1 MCRKNLFVLFFI
13 FFISSVVLAASA
25 RNVKIEQTEVKNEV
39 LYIAGENE
47 PFTGIVQKF
56 YEDGNLEIESEF
68 KEGILDGVSKS
79 YYKNT
84 KLEMEGSYTEG
95 RKNGVFKE
103 YYENGKIKSEIN
115 YSYDLKEG
123 LAKTYY
129 SNGNVEAEGNFE
141 NGEEIGTTRVYYENG
156 KLKEE
161 IPYTNGVIN
170 GHHIQ
175 YSENGKVLKKTFYD
189 NGVEYKGIPTETI
202 VLIIAVIIIVILVV
216 IKIART
222 LPSFKLL
229 EDYQKEWILKKFI
242 EYDNG
247 DENLYSSYRLNGCGT
262 GFYTVRTFTVY
273 NEKIKVLAKMI
284 SVFFIPIP
292 FALGYLVCYDN
303 KKIICSISK
312 EHFNILK
319 KEIKEQL

>member
-79 YYKNT
+79 YYKNN

-161 IPYTNGVIN
+161 IPYTKGVIN
-170 GHHIQ
+170 GHNIQ

-189 NGVEYKGIPTETI
+189 NGVEYKGIPSETI
-202 VLIIAVIIIVILVV
+202 VLIIAVIIIVILIV

>member
-202 VLIIAVIIIVILVV
+202 VLIIAVIIIVILIVV
-216 IKIART
+216 KIART

-247 DENLYSSYRLNGCGT
+247 NENLYSSYRLNGCGT

>member
-189 NGVEYKGIPTETI
+189 NGVEYKGVPSETI
-202 VLIIAVIIIVILVV
+202 VLIIAVIIIVILIV

>member
-175 YSENGKVLKKTFYD
+175 YSKNGKVLKKTFYD

-202 VLIIAVIIIVILVV
+202 VLIIAVIIIVILIV
-216 IKIART
+216 IKIVRT

-273 NEKIKVLAKMI
+273 NEKIKVLTKMI

>member
-56 YEDGNLEIESEF
+56 YEDDNLEIESEF

-189 NGVEYKGIPTETI
+189 NGVEYKGIPSETI
-202 VLIIAVIIIVILVV
+202 VLIIAVIIIVILIV

-273 NEKIKVLAKMI
+273 NEKIKVLAKMF

>member
-189 NGVEYKGIPTETI
+189 NGVEYKGIPSETI
-202 VLIIAVIIIVILVV
+202 VLIIAVIIIVILIV

-273 NEKIKVLAKMI
+273 NEKIKVLAKMF

>member
-13 FFISSVVLAASA
+13 FFISSVVLAASV

-161 IPYTNGVIN
+161 IPYTKGVIN

-189 NGVEYKGIPTETI
+189 NGVEYKGVPSETI
-202 VLIIAVIIIVILVV
+202 VLIIAVIIIVILIV

>member
-189 NGVEYKGIPTETI
+189 NGMEYKGIPSETI
-202 VLIIAVIIIVILVV
+202 VLIIAVIIIVILIV

-273 NEKIKVLAKMI
+273 NEKIKVLAKMF

>member
-175 YSENGKVLKKTFYD
+175 YSKNGKVLKKTFYD

-202 VLIIAVIIIVILVV
+202 VLIIAVIIIVILIV

>member
-1 MCRKNLFVLFFI
+1 MEYLK
-13 FFISSVVLAASA
+13 
-25 RNVKIEQTEVKNEV
+25 
-39 LYIAGENE
+39 
-47 PFTGIVQKF
+47 
-56 YEDGNLEIESEF
+56 D
-68 KEGILDGVSKS
+68 

-129 SNGNVEAEGNFE
+129 LNGNVEAEGNFE

-189 NGVEYKGIPTETI
+189 NGVEYKGTPSETV
-202 VLIIAVIIIVILVV
+202 VLIIAVIIIVILIV

>member
-175 YSENGKVLKKTFYD
+175 YSKNGKVLKKTFYD

-202 VLIIAVIIIVILVV
+202 VLIIAVIIIVILIV
-216 IKIART
+216 IKIVRT

>member
-202 VLIIAVIIIVILVV
+202 VLIIAVIIIVILIVV
-216 IKIART
+216 KIART

>member
-189 NGVEYKGIPTETI
+189 NGVKYKGVPSETI
-202 VLIIAVIIIVILVV
+202 VLIIAVIIIVILIV

-247 DENLYSSYRLNGCGT
+247 NENLYSSYRLNGCGT

>member
-13 FFISSVVLAASA
+13 FFISSVVLAASV

-56 YEDGNLEIESEF
+56 
-68 KEGILDGVSKS
+68 
-79 YYKNT
+79 
-84 KLEMEGSYTEG
+84 
-95 RKNGVFKE
+95 
-103 YYENGKIKSEIN
+103 
-115 YSYDLKEG
+115 
-123 LAKTYY
+123 
-129 SNGNVEAEGNFE
+129 
-141 NGEEIGTTRVYYENG
+141 YENG

-189 NGVEYKGIPTETI
+189 NGMEYKGVPAETI
-202 VLIIAVIIIVILVV
+202 ALIIAVIVIVILIAV
-216 IKIART
+216 KIMRT
-222 LPSFKLL
+222 LPSFKMLD
-229 EDYQKEWILKKFI
+229 DYQKERILKRFI

-273 NEKIKVLAKMI
+273 NEKIRVCAKMI

-303 KKIICSISK
+303 KKIICSVSK
-312 EHFNILK
+312 EHFKILK
-319 KEIKEQL
+319 KEIEEEL

>member
-202 VLIIAVIIIVILVV
+202 VLIIAVIIIVILIV

-273 NEKIKVLAKMI
+273 NEKIKVLAKMF

>member
-13 FFISSVVLAASA
+13 FFISSVVLAASV

-103 YYENGKIKSEIN
+103 YYENG
-115 YSYDLKEG
+115 
-123 LAKTYY
+123 
-129 SNGNVEAEGNFE
+129 
-141 NGEEIGTTRVYYENG
+141 EEIGTTRVYYENG

-175 YSENGKVLKKTFYD
+175 YSKNGKVLKKTFYD

-202 VLIIAVIIIVILVV
+202 VLIIAVIIIVILIV
-216 IKIART
+216 IKIVRT

>member
-1 MCRKNLFVLFFI
+1 M
-13 FFISSVVLAASA
+13 
-25 RNVKIEQTEVKNEV
+25 
-39 LYIAGENE
+39 
-47 PFTGIVQKF
+47 
-56 YEDGNLEIESEF
+56 
-68 KEGILDGVSKS
+68 
-79 YYKNT
+79 
-84 KLEMEGSYTEG
+84 
-95 RKNGVFKE
+95 
-103 YYENGKIKSEIN
+103 
-115 YSYDLKEG
+115 
-123 LAKTYY
+123 
-129 SNGNVEAEGNFE
+129 
-141 NGEEIGTTRVYYENG
+141 
-156 KLKEE
+156 
-161 IPYTNGVIN
+161 
-170 GHHIQ
+170 
-175 YSENGKVLKKTFYD
+175 
-189 NGVEYKGIPTETI
+189 EYKGVPSETI
-202 VLIIAVIIIVILVV
+202 VLIIAVIIIVILIV

>member
-1 MCRKNLFVLFFI
+1 M
-13 FFISSVVLAASA
+13 
-25 RNVKIEQTEVKNEV
+25 
-39 LYIAGENE
+39 
-47 PFTGIVQKF
+47 
-56 YEDGNLEIESEF
+56 EIESEF

-175 YSENGKVLKKTFYD
+175 YSKNGKVLKKTFYD

-202 VLIIAVIIIVILVV
+202 VLIIAVIIIVILIV

>member
-56 YEDGNLEIESEF
+56 YEDGTLEMESEF
-68 KEGILDGVSKS
+68 KQGILDGVSKS

-202 VLIIAVIIIVILVV
+202 VLIIAVIIIVILIVV
-216 IKIART
+216 KIART